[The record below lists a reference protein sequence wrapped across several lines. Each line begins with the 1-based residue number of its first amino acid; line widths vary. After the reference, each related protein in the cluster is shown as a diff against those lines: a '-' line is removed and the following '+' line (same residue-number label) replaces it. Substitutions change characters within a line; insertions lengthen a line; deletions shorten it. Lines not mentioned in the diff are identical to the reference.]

1 MSTLTV
7 IGTMTSP
14 VFSGGP
20 NASSVIGAPLVTPS
34 TATTGHTVMYTEGVQ
49 RTLQMVALA
58 TQTVS
63 FDGIAAGNFVYIG
76 CTKSIEVTLDG
87 SDTPIV
93 LADGGFLMVSKAGL
107 VSISIEAGVLATEV
121 SVIVLGD

>member
-1 MSTLTV
+1 
-7 IGTMTSP
+7 MTA
-14 VFSGGP
+14 G
-20 NASSVIGAPLVTPS
+20 
-34 TATTGHTVMYTEGVQ
+34 
-49 RTLQMVALA
+49 A